1 MKKDEN
7 FVDPC
12 TPSQTAMVKKN
23 VTSLMREESVKILR
37 ENNNLDLRT
46 YKPFIKE
53 FYRYSGDMFVHDDN
67 IFKG

>member
-12 TPSQTAMVKKN
+12 TPALNAQVKKN
-23 VTSLMREESVKILR
+23 LSSLMREESVKILR
-37 ENNNLDLRT
+37 ENDNLDLRT

-53 FYRYSGDMFVHDDN
+53 FYRYSGDMFEHDDH